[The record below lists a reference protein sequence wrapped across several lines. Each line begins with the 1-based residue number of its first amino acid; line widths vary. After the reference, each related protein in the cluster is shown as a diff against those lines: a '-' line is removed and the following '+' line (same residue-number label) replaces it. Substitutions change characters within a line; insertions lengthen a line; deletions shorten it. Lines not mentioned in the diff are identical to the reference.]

1 MKDIKIKICGLK
13 CEEDVEY
20 VNSVGVDYAGFVFEE
35 KSSRFISEMKARE
48 LKQKLF
54 PNIKAVGVF
63 VDKSFNYILELL
75 ENNVIDV
82 IQLHGDEDEKYIYDL
97 KKITDKPIIKAF
109 EINRQRQLRKAENSP
124 ADYILLDSG
133 SGGSGI
139 CIDWSIIDKI
149 NRPFFLAG
157 GLDPENVATAINAVR
172 PYAVD
177 VSSGVETD
185 LKKDFEKIKKF
196 VKAARR

>member
-13 CEEDVEY
+13 CEEDIEY
-20 VNSVGVDYAGFVFEE
+20 VNSVGADYAGFVFEE
-35 KSSRFISEMKARE
+35 TSSRFISEAEAKK
-48 LKQKLF
+48 LKQRLS
-54 PNIKAVGVF
+54 PNIKAVGIF
-63 VDKSFNYILELL
+63 VNKPLEYILKLVES
-75 ENNVIDV
+75 NIIDI
-82 IQLHGDEDEKYIYDL
+82 IQLHGDEDEQYISDL
-97 KKITDKPIIKAF
+97 KENTDKLIIKAF
-109 EINRQRQLRKAENSP
+109 RINTQNELKKAENSS
-124 ADYILLDSG
+124 ADYILLDS
-133 SGGSGI
+133 STGGSGI
-139 CIDWSIIDKI
+139 CIDWSIIYKL

-157 GLDPENVATAINAVR
+157 GLNSENVDTAINTVK